1 MVFTDIQLDG
11 VISVHE
17 LHVWQ
22 LNDTKL
28 IASLHVLLK
37 SREGY
42 MSLGSEIR
50 KVLHSYGIH
59 SATIQP
65 EFVEDQID
73 EKYEHEELVE
83 ESPIVYSVEK
93 PAGEVKITNNN
104 LQPAS
109 C

>member
-1 MVFTDIQLDG
+1 MDG
-11 VISVHE
+11 IISVHE

-42 MSLGSEIR
+42 MSLASEIR

-73 EKYEHEELVE
+73 EKYEIEEP
-83 ESPIVYSVEK
+83 SAATIIYAEK
-93 PAGEVKITNNN
+93 SDNVCINNN
-104 LQPAS
+104 LQPA
-109 C
+109 